1 MLIVLI
7 MLKVC
12 ELGTLVV
19 PLLGLIQKEERSVA
33 LLCGQRLWKVLK
45 VTTVYV
51 LSLRTVLFHTVC
63 MSGRKCSRKVRR
75 VTDAEYT
82 GHSFD
87 VYGQQE
93 TELQEPQISKIER
106 GYCYRNCEGS
116 KSSWRVSLC
125 GTAFLN
131 CGCRD

>member
-1 MLIVLI
+1 M
-7 MLKVC
+7 
-12 ELGTLVV
+12 

-33 LLCGQRLWKVLK
+33 LLYRQELWKVVK

-75 VTDAEYT
+75 VTDSEYT

-87 VYGQQE
+87 IYEQRG
-93 TELQEPQISKIER
+93 TELQKPQMS
-106 GYCYRNCEGS
+106 
-116 KSSWRVSLC
+116 
-125 GTAFLN
+125 
-131 CGCRD
+131 